1 MDNKSLIDS
10 IYQQLECKELL
21 TKEIIEEF
29 LKDIQ
34 LFDKKQGDYGPQNI
48 SKFGVIGVLVRSS
61 DKIERLINLYK
72 TSTLKETTT
81 PIMQVQDETVENTWA
96 DLSVYGAIARTLDKG
111 KWGHNEQSED

>member
-1 MDNKSLIDS
+1 MDHKSLIDS
-10 IYQQLECKELL
+10 IYQKLECKELL

-61 DKIERLINLYK
+61 DKIERLVNLFK
-72 TSTLKETTT
+72 TSTLVETVTPTT
-81 PIMQVQDETVENTWA
+81 RNQDETVADTWA
-96 DLSVYGAIARTLDKG
+96 DLSVYGAIARTISAG
-111 KWGHNEQSED
+111 KWEHNE